1 MTLAVTPLESV
12 GRWAAFS
19 AGTLLPTVAVSVRPA
34 LWLRPVAGV
43 VLGALPLVAVLGLA
57 LGAVIWMQTR
67 GILERTAGATDLLPT
82 VLAAAVLLELAPVG
96 AGLIVATRTGASLG
110 AELAA
115 MRSSEQIDALQL
127 LGVSPVRALVAP
139 RVFACVFST
148 PVLHVL
154 TAALAIGSGFAA
166 ELLTG
171 GTTWR
176 RYEAAVLSELRL
188 GEVLPAALKT
198 LAFGWL
204 VGVSGCYVGLTA
216 PVGAEGV
223 GRAATLSVVVC
234 TLLVLA
240 ADVFLVAA
248 TRLL

>member
-1 MTLAVTPLESV
+1 MIGQLGEV
-12 GRWAAFS
+12 GHWAAFALRS
-19 AGTLLPTVAVSVRPA
+19 VPPTLATSLRPA
-34 LWLRPVAGV
+34 TWLRPVAAV

-67 GILERTAGATDLLPT
+67 GILDRTAGAADLLPT

-96 AGLIVATRTGASLG
+96 AGLIVATRTGASVG

-115 MRSSEQIDALQL
+115 MRAGEQLDALEL
-127 LGVSPVRALVAP
+127 LGVSPMRWLVAP
-139 RVFACVFST
+139 RVFACVVSV
-148 PVLHVL
+148 PLLHVL
-154 TAALAIGSGFAA
+154 TAALALGSGFAA

-171 GTTWR
+171 DTTWR
-176 RYEAAVLSELRL
+176 KYETAVLSELRL
-188 GEVLPAALKT
+188 GDVLPAGAKT

-204 VGVSGCYVGLTA
+204 VGVSSCHVGLTA
-216 PVGAEGV
+216 RVGAEGV
-223 GRAATLSVVVC
+223 GRAATTSVVVC

>member
-1 MTLAVTPLESV
+1 MTGGLAAV
-12 GRWAAFS
+12 GDWAAFAAHS
-19 AGTLLPTVAVSVRPA
+19 LGPTLAAAARPG
-34 LWLRPVAGV
+34 LWLRPLAGV
-43 VLGALPLVAVLGLA
+43 VLGALPLVAVLGLS

-115 MRSSEQIDALQL
+115 MRATEQLDALEL
-127 LGVSPVRALVAP
+127 LGVSPRRVLVAP
-139 RVFACVFST
+139 RVFACLVSV
-148 PVLHVL
+148 PLLHVL
-154 TAALAIGSGFAA
+154 TATLAIGSGFAA

-188 GEVLPAALKT
+188 GEVLPAAFKT
-198 LAFGWL
+198 VAFGWL

-216 PVGAEGV
+216 RVGAEGV

-240 ADVFLVAA
+240 ADVFLVSL